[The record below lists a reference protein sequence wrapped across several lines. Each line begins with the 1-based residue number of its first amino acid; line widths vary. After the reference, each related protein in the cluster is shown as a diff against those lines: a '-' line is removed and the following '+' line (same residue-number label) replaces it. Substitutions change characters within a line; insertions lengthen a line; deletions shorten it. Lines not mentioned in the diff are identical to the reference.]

1 MKLPIF
7 TIINK
12 VDDERHIL
20 SKYFYDVRI
29 FPLQ

>member
-1 MKLPIF
+1 MKFPIF

-20 SKYFYDVRI
+20 SKYFYDIRI
-29 FPLQ
+29 ITLQ